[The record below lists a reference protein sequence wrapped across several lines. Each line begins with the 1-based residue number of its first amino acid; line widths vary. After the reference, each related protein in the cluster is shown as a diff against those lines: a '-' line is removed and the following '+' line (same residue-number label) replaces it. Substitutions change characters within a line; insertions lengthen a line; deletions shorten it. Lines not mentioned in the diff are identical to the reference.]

1 MEKKKALE
9 LIKLE
14 VLDCLNET
22 DSEALRISK
31 EVDADFPWKELG
43 EYQNLVALLPVALTL
58 EFPVSE
64 LKDKVALKLYNMR
77 DEIKAKLDAKKAAE
91 KPPAPIVEEEEIIV
105 EEEIN
110 FDDKDVLIQEE
121 DSPRVDSVAEK
132 IQHKRMAEE
141 LAVKTDLRSKVT
153 FDKELVE
160 KTVKEYLKSHF
171 EPELK
176 SIRKDIKRNFIISLV
191 FFVISLILILTL
203 FLMGWSSLV

>member
-1 MEKKKALE
+1 MEKKKAIE

-14 VLDCLNET
+14 VLYCLNES

-43 EYQNLVALLPVALTL
+43 EYQNLVALLPVALAL
-58 EFPVSE
+58 EFPISE

-77 DEIKAKLDAKKAAE
+77 DEIKAKLDAKKALE
-91 KPPAPIVEEEEIIV
+91 EPPAPIVEEEEIV
-105 EEEIN
+105 VDEEITV
-110 FDDKDVLIQEE
+110 DDINVSIQEE
-121 DSPRVDSVAEK
+121 DSARVVSVAEK
-132 IQHKRMAEE
+132 IEHKRMAEE
-141 LAVKTDLRSKVT
+141 IAVKTDLRSKVT

-171 EPELK
+171 EPELR

-191 FFVISLILILTL
+191 LFVISLALIVAL
-203 FLMGWSSLV
+203 FLIG

>member
-1 MEKKKALE
+1 MEKKKAIE

-14 VLDCLNET
+14 VLYCLNES

-77 DEIKAKLDAKKAAE
+77 DEIKAKLDAKKALE
-91 KPPAPIVEEEEIIV
+91 EPPAQIVEEEEIV
-105 EEEIN
+105 VDEEIN
-110 FDDKDVLIQEE
+110 VDDINVSIQEE
-121 DSPRVDSVAEK
+121 DSARVVSVAEK
-132 IQHKRMAEE
+132 IEHKRMAEE
-141 LAVKTDLRSKVT
+141 IAVKTDLRSKAT
-153 FDKELVE
+153 FDKDLVE
-160 KTVKEYLKSHF
+160 KTVKEYLRSHF

-176 SIRKDIKRNFIISLV
+176 SIRKDIKRNFLISLAL
-191 FFVISLILILTL
+191 FVISLVLIVAL
-203 FLMGWSSLV
+203 FLMG